1 MEHDELTEQ
10 VFPNSQGRLMIFL
23 LSIRPFLRMCIGIL
37 VVGLSSLSFAAN
49 ESPAAR
55 ENPVKSITVTAI
67 DDFPPS
73 LFRDSS
79 GELRGSIRDLW
90 SLWEARTGIK
100 VNLIASDWPSTYQNM
115 LTHKA
120 DVIDMIRVTEERKSV
135 FDFSEKPQDV
145 LKMMLF
151 FHESI
156 SGIVDAKTSKG
167 FLIGVIEAGG
177 CSEKL
182 RQAGSDNLKQ
192 YLTFED
198 LVNAATRDEIRVFC
212 AYEPQANYFLNRLG
226 VAKGFRHSPPLH
238 TAEGYWA
245 VRKDDQATY
254 KLVAD
259 GFAKISSA
267 EREQII
273 MKWAGGYIEGPEAPV
288 YVRYAGYVLLTLLGL
303 GLFLLAWNRMLRQRV
318 AAKTEALNQTLYSLK
333 QAQEATQVM
342 NDNLET
348 LVATR
353 TSELEARTREVQAII
368 DAATAGIVL
377 LHNRTILS
385 CNGML
390 EQMFGYG
397 PGELIGQTTRV
408 LYPDEESFLQV
419 GESIATSN
427 KQQGFYR
434 GDHEMVRKDGS
445 HFWVRMSDSPLD
457 PEDVG
462 KGIVAILEDITD
474 ERDLMA
480 EKDRARALAE
490 DAAKAKADF
499 LANMSHE
506 IRTPLNAIIGLTHLL
521 EKRKLDKDATDK
533 LERIHSSGLHLL
545 HLINDILDFSK
556 IEAGKLVIAQ
566 EPMNVAAIPKN
577 VLSMLAETAAAKK
590 IALSD
595 TSDDFPATL
604 CGDAVRITQALLN
617 LLGNAIKFTPS
628 GSVTIH
634 SLREWESD
642 KQIKVRF
649 EVTDTG
655 IGISP
660 DNVAKLFAPFEQ
672 ADTSISNRFG
682 GTGLGLAITRRLAEM
697 MGGEVGVTS
706 SQGKGSTFWFS
717 AILGKMEGT
726 SLVNSARRIS
736 DAFDQIIERFSGSRI
751 LLVED
756 EEINQMVAQENLED
770 AHLLIEIA
778 CDGQEALDKM
788 RASPLD
794 HYAMIL
800 MDMQMPRMDGLEAT
814 REIRKLPGNE
824 KLPIIAMTANAFT
837 EDRERCFLAGMNDFI
852 AKPVEPEEM
861 FSTILRWLIQGSR
874 GAG

>member
-1 MEHDELTEQ
+1 
-10 VFPNSQGRLMIFL
+10 
-23 LSIRPFLRMCIGIL
+23 MCIGIL
-37 VVGLSSLSFAAN
+37 VVGLSSLSWAVDENRAAGGG
-49 ESPAAR
+49 A
-55 ENPVKSITVTAI
+55 VKSITVTAI

-90 SLWEARTGIK
+90 TLWEARTGVK
-100 VNLIASDWPSTYQNM
+100 VNLIAADWPTTYQNM

-120 DVIDMIRVTEERKSV
+120 DVIDMIRVTEERKKV

-145 LKMMLF
+145 LRMMLF

-156 SGIVDAKTSKG
+156 SGVVDAKTSKG

-177 CSEKL
+177 CPEKL
-182 RQAGSDNLKQ
+182 RQAGSENLKQ
-192 YLTFED
+192 YRTFED
-198 LVNAATRDEIRVFC
+198 LVNAAARDEIRVFC

-238 TAEGYWA
+238 TAEGHWA

-273 MKWAGGYIEGPEAPV
+273 MKWAGGYIEGPETPV

-318 AAKTEALNQTLYSLK
+318 AAKTEALNQTLYRLK
-333 QAQEATQVM
+333 QAQEATQAM
-342 NDNLET
+342 NDHLEA

-377 LHNRTILS
+377 LRNRTILS

-419 GESIATSN
+419 GEFIATSN
-427 KQQGFYR
+427 RQQGFYR
-434 GDHEMVRKDGS
+434 CEHEMVRKDGS

-457 PEDVG
+457 PEDFG

-499 LANMSHE
+499 LASMSHE

-521 EKRKLDKDATDK
+521 EKRRLDKDATDK
-533 LERIHSSGLHLL
+533 IERIHSSGLHLL

-556 IEAGKLVIAQ
+556 IEAGKLMIAR
-566 EPMNVAAIPKN
+566 EPMNVAVIPKN
-577 VLSMLAETAAAKK
+577 VLSMLAETAAAKN

-595 TSDDFPATL
+595 VSDDFPGTL

-628 GSVTIH
+628 GSVTLRT
-634 SLREWESD
+634 SREWESD
-642 KQIKVRF
+642 TQIKVLF

-660 DNVAKLFAPFEQ
+660 DNVTKLFAPFEQ
-672 ADTSISNRFG
+672 LDTSISNRFG

-697 MGGEVGVTS
+697 MGGEVGVS
-706 SQGKGSTFWFS
+706 SSPGKGSTFWFS
-717 AILGKMEGT
+717 AILGKMKGA
-726 SLVNSARRIS
+726 SLVNSTRRIS
-736 DAFDQIIERFSGSRI
+736 DACDQIGERFSGSRI

-756 EEINQMVAQENLED
+756 EEINQMVARENLED
-770 AHLLIEIA
+770 AHLLVEIA
-778 CDGQEALDKM
+778 CDGREALEKM
-788 RASPLD
+788 RASPPG
-794 HYAMIL
+794 HYAMVL

-814 REIRKLPGNE
+814 REIRKLPGIE
-824 KLPIIAMTANAFT
+824 KLPIIAMTANAFP
-837 EDRERCFLAGMNDFI
+837 EDRELCFLAGMNDFI

-861 FSTILRWLIQGSR
+861 FSIILRWLIQDSR
-874 GAG
+874 AAV